1 MLYRYLCLPPL
12 LSCRFRRTRLL
23 CRGKSHR
30 LYRNRSL
37 PNCHPLTRRLLR
49 YSARQLH
56 RPCLLLRQ
64 PLCTVRRGAA
74 AHILSAAQPPPYS
87 AAHRSGNPQSNLR
100 WEYRRQAL
108 SVFLK
113 NRRSLSRQPIS
124 FVRLPQWNRYV
135 HTQRRAYRNPAK
147 ALQPFW
153 GRCLLRRGYCPKHRR

>member
-1 MLYRYLCLPPL
+1 MLHRYLCPSP

-23 CRGKSHR
+23 CRGRR
-30 LYRNRSL
+30 LRFYRNRY
-37 PNCHPLTRRLLR
+37 PLNRRLLR

-56 RPCLLLRQ
+56 RPCLLLRR
-64 PLCTVRRGAA
+64 PLRTVPRGAA
-74 AHILSAAQPPPYS
+74 AHILSAARPPPCS
-87 AAHRSGNPQSNLR
+87 AAHRSGNPQSSLR

-113 NRRSLSRQPIS
+113 NRRSPFRQPIS

-153 GRCLLRRGYCPKHRR
+153 GRCPLRRGYCPKNRR